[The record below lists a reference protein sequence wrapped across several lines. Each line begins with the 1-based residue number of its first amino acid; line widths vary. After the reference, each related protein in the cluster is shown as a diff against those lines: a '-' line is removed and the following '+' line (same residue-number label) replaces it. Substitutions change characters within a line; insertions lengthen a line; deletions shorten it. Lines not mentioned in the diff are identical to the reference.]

1 MVLYGMVWLPT
12 CSVLVLDSLY
22 YMEVNS
28 SNSTVVFFCILL
40 LSYDEQGD
48 KRQSPAGVWWL
59 VVVVDVTVNRPFKLK
74 TSIMK

>member
-48 KRQSPAGVWWL
+48 KRQSPAGWWL